1 MTGSESKDVR
11 LFDIRVV
18 ERNIK
23 KGLITRKD
31 QEQFLRT
38 LPDATDKV
46 AEATE
51 YVPGLTAA
59 ELNEAALASSPNS
72 HHHVS
77 APSAH
82 VAADVDGEGP
92 DLAAAS
98 ASASDDEDAEGDEDD
113 EETDDDADTDAGED
127 VPPSAA

>member
-59 ELNEAALASSPNS
+59 ELNEAALASSPIS
-72 HHHVS
+72 HHQVS
-77 APSAH
+77 APAAH
-82 VAADVDGEGP
+82 VAADVDGEGA
-92 DLAAAS
+92 DLAAAGED
-98 ASASDDEDAEGDEDD
+98 DDEGDDD
-113 EETDDDADTDAGED
+113 DDTDDDADTDAGED

>member
-46 AEATE
+46 AEATD

-59 ELNEAALASSPNS
+59 EMNEAALASSPMS
-72 HHHVS
+72 MSMSHHVS
-77 APSAH
+77 APAAH
-82 VAADVDGEGP
+82 VSADADGEGA
-92 DLAAAS
+92 DLA
-98 ASASDDEDAEGDEDD
+98 ASDDEEDEAEGDDD
-113 EETDDDADTDAGED
+113 DDTDGDADTDTGED
-127 VPPSAA
+127 LPPSAA

>member
-59 ELNEAALASSPNS
+59 EMNEAALASSPMS
-72 HHHVS
+72 MSHHVS
-77 APSAH
+77 APAAH
-82 VAADVDGEGP
+82 VSADADGEGA
-92 DLAAAS
+92 DLAASDDDDEAEG
-98 ASASDDEDAEGDEDD
+98 DDEDD
-113 EETDDDADTDAGED
+113 TDGDADTDTGED
-127 VPPSAA
+127 LPPSAA

>member
-59 ELNEAALASSPNS
+59 EMNEAALASSPMS

-77 APSAH
+77 APTAHISAE
-82 VAADVDGEGP
+82 VDGESA
-92 DLAAAS
+92 DLAASDADVE
-98 ASASDDEDAEGDEDD
+98 AEADDDEDDD
-113 EETDDDADTDAGED
+113 TDADTDAGED
-127 VPPSAA
+127 PPPSAA